1 MKATEIKA
9 ERATIFVN
17 HPLFNAVVSI
27 HNLERRACIAEARVK
42 ELDDAL
48 AVACERYRKCRKSL
62 KKLRLKNLAAGRKTK
77 SWRKP

>member
-1 MKATEIKA
+1 MSQIKS

-27 HNLERRACIAEARVK
+27 HNLERRAVLAEARVK

-48 AVACERYRKCRKSL
+48 AIACERYRKAALKL
-62 KKLRLKNLAAGRKTK
+62 KKLKTK
-77 SWRKP
+77 L